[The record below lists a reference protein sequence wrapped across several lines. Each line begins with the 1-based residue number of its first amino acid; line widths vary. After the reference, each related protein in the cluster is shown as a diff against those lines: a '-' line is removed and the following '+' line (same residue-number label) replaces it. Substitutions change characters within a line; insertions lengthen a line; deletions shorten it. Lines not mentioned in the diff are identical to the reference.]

1 MLEAARLQDV
11 YEPVLEAVLEVQ
23 PAWHDD
29 PEVASAWEAAEE
41 AGLDLTKAREDMQSE
56 RINAILEKDMQDV
69 KTIGVRGTPT
79 FFVNGRQL
87 TEFGPKPLLR
97 LVQESLPDAD
107 Q

>member
-79 FFVNGRQL
+79 FFVNGHQL
-87 TEFGPKPLLR
+87 TEFGPKPLHR
-97 LVQESLPDAD
+97 LVQESLPDAE